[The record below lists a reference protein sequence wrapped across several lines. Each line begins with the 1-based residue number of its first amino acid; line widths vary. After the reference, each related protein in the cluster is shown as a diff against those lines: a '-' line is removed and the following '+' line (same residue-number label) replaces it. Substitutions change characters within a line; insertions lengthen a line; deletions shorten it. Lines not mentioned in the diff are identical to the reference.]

1 MKGRHAMR
9 GLGAR
14 VLAALRACGLG
25 PRLLTGF
32 LLVAL
37 LPTIAMCGIAYV
49 GARDEIL
56 MAEERSSLRMAQ
68 YLRSELSSLLSSYPA
83 KLNTIASDMA
93 VIRLIRS
100 YRKADAVEAK
110 SLQYA
115 LMSRLISEAASLRG
129 FMSVEIVTDTGTPI
143 SKLPYSIMNESLF
156 ARIEGANE
164 KFAFWV
170 GRYRWGDLYPEAS
183 LSQRDRT
190 VVLAARR
197 ILDYANVKLLGYI
210 VISFDCTELESLL
223 PSDAGA
229 QIMISDEQGAV
240 LAGVGDTQENL
251 ALLAQTLSRQALP
264 EELASRTMN
273 HKDDSNLVITGQ
285 IAASPYRL
293 TLSIA
298 YRQIFSGLTRMFTV
312 IISAAVFIALM
323 MLGIAWLLTRSVT
336 VPVTRLSGAM
346 RRFGSGEFEARIGD
360 AAHDEIGMLCREF
373 DDMAGRV
380 CRLTE
385 QLCEARAKEKEAV
398 YTALQAQINPHF
410 LYNTLDMISWMG
422 YGASNA
428 DICKVVAS
436 LSDFFRLSLNKG
448 EDSFT
453 LADELNHVKSYITIQ
468 EYRMRHIQFRLEAPR
483 ELLNL
488 RVPKLMVQPL
498 VENAILHGLRPRNY
512 RGHITIRCALEQAY
526 LVIRVMDDGVGF
538 DEKLLGER
546 TEKSTSYGL
555 KNIRQR
561 LAVLYDD
568 RGSLEIANRPEG
580 GVVARLRY
588 PAEKGAPAGGK
599 GGAE

>member
-1 MKGRHAMR
+1 MR

-251 ALLAQTLSRQALP
+251 ALLAQTLSWQALP
-264 EELASRTMN
+264 EELESRTMN

-346 RRFGSGEFEARIGD
+346 RRFGAGEFEARIGD

-498 VENAILHGLRPRNY
+498 VENAILHGLRPCNY
-512 RGHITIRCALEQAY
+512 RGHITISCALEQAY

>member
-110 SLQYA
+110 SLQYE

-264 EELASRTMN
+264 EELESRTMN

-398 YTALQAQINPHF
+398 YTALQAPINPHF

-422 YGASNA
+422 YGASNE

-512 RGHITIRCALEQAY
+512 RGHITISCALEQAY

>member
-264 EELASRTMN
+264 EELESRTMN

-410 LYNTLDMISWMG
+410 LYSTLDMISWMG

-512 RGHITIRCALEQAY
+512 RGHITISCALEQAY

>member
-264 EELASRTMN
+264 EKLESRTMN

-512 RGHITIRCALEQAY
+512 RGHITISCALEQAY

>member
-264 EELASRTMN
+264 EELESRTMN

-346 RRFGSGEFEARIGD
+346 RRFGAGEFEARIGD

-498 VENAILHGLRPRNY
+498 VENAILHGLRPRNH
-512 RGHITIRCALEQAY
+512 RGHITISCALEQAY

-568 RGSLEIANRPEG
+568 RGSLEIANRPES

>member
-156 ARIEGANE
+156 ARIEGTNE

-264 EELASRTMN
+264 EKLESRTMN

-346 RRFGSGEFEARIGD
+346 RRFGAGEFEARIGD

-512 RGHITIRCALEQAY
+512 RGHITISCALEQAY

>member
-68 YLRSELSSLLSSYPA
+68 YLRSELSSLLSSCPA

-264 EELASRTMN
+264 EELESRTMN

-346 RRFGSGEFEARIGD
+346 RRFGAGEFEARIGD

-512 RGHITIRCALEQAY
+512 RGHITISCALEQAY

>member
-1 MKGRHAMR
+1 MKGRHAMC

-264 EELASRTMN
+264 EELESRTMN

-346 RRFGSGEFEARIGD
+346 RRFGAGEFEARIGD

-512 RGHITIRCALEQAY
+512 RGHITISCALEQAY

>member
-49 GARDEIL
+49 GVRDEIL

-264 EELASRTMN
+264 EKLESRTMN

-346 RRFGSGEFEARIGD
+346 RRFGAGEFEARIGD
-360 AAHDEIGMLCREF
+360 AAHDEIGVVHLFREF
-373 DDMAGRV
+373 LHVLRQICAVAVAHRV
-380 CRLTE
+380 C
-385 QLCEARAKEKEAV
+385 A
-398 YTALQAQINPHF
+398 PHCRY
-410 LYNTLDMISWMG
+410 L
-422 YGASNA
+422 
-428 DICKVVAS
+428 
-436 LSDFFRLSLNKG
+436 FR
-448 EDSFT
+448 
-453 LADELNHVKSYITIQ
+453 
-468 EYRMRHIQFRLEAPR
+468 
-483 ELLNL
+483 
-488 RVPKLMVQPL
+488 PL
-498 VENAILHGLRPRNY
+498 HKTFV
-512 RGHITIRCALEQAY
+512 RG
-526 LVIRVMDDGVGF
+526 D
-538 DEKLLGER
+538 
-546 TEKSTSYGL
+546 
-555 KNIRQR
+555 
-561 LAVLYDD
+561 
-568 RGSLEIANRPEG
+568 
-580 GVVARLRY
+580 RY
-588 PAEKGAPAGGK
+588 PAFASHCSTSSYSTKFRHVNRSALFP
-599 GGAE
+599 

>member
-14 VLAALRACGLG
+14 GLAALRACGLG

-264 EELASRTMN
+264 EELESRTMN

-346 RRFGSGEFEARIGD
+346 RRFGAGEFEARIGD

-410 LYNTLDMISWMG
+410 LYNTLHMISWMG
-422 YGASNA
+422 YGASNE

>member
-143 SKLPYSIMNESLF
+143 SKLPYSIVNESLF

-264 EELASRTMN
+264 EELESRTMN

-346 RRFGSGEFEARIGD
+346 RRFGAGEFEARIGD

-512 RGHITIRCALEQAY
+512 RGHITISCALEQAY

>member
-110 SLQYA
+110 SLQYE

-251 ALLAQTLSRQALP
+251 ALLAQTVSRQALP
-264 EELASRTMN
+264 EELESRTMN

-346 RRFGSGEFEARIGD
+346 RRFGAGEFEARIGD

-498 VENAILHGLRPRNY
+498 VENAILHGLRPRNH
-512 RGHITIRCALEQAY
+512 RGHITISCALEQAY

>member
-264 EELASRTMN
+264 EELESRTMN

-346 RRFGSGEFEARIGD
+346 RRFGAGEFEARIGD

-468 EYRMRHIQFRLEAPR
+468 EYRMRHIQFRLEAPG

-512 RGHITIRCALEQAY
+512 RGHITISCALEQAY

>member
-143 SKLPYSIMNESLF
+143 SKLPYSIMNEPLF

-264 EELASRTMN
+264 EELESRTMN

-512 RGHITIRCALEQAY
+512 RGHITISCALEQAY

>member
-251 ALLAQTLSRQALP
+251 ALLAQTLNRQALP
-264 EELASRTMN
+264 EELESRTMN

-346 RRFGSGEFEARIGD
+346 RRFGAGEFEARIGD

-512 RGHITIRCALEQAY
+512 RGHITISCALEQAY

>member
-264 EELASRTMN
+264 EELESRTMN

-285 IAASPYRL
+285 IAASPSRL

-346 RRFGSGEFEARIGD
+346 RRFGAGEFEARIGD

-512 RGHITIRCALEQAY
+512 RGHITISCALEQAY

-568 RGSLEIANRPEG
+568 RGSLEIANRPES

>member
-264 EELASRTMN
+264 EKLESRTMN

-312 IISAAVFIALM
+312 IISAVVFIALM

-346 RRFGSGEFEARIGD
+346 RRFGAGEFEARIGD

-512 RGHITIRCALEQAY
+512 RGHITISCALEQAY

>member
-251 ALLAQTLSRQALP
+251 ALLVQTLSRQALP
-264 EELASRTMN
+264 EELESRTMN

-346 RRFGSGEFEARIGD
+346 RRFGAGEFEARIGD

-512 RGHITIRCALEQAY
+512 RGHITISCALEQAY